1 MKLDKAF
8 FTNFIA
14 LFIVV
19 GSFFTNVEFKD
30 YLYYT
35 GLFALSGAI
44 TNQIAIYMLFEKVPF
59 LYGSGIITLK
69 FEEFKKSIKELIMGQ
84 FFTKEQ
90 LDNFFK
96 SEETKIDISPII
108 ENTDFAPAYEA
119 LKASVME
126 SSFGGMLSMFGGEK
140 ALEPLKKSFVKR
152 LKSSVVAITKTEAF
166 NKVLERSLSSSTVSD
181 DLIKKIER
189 LVDARLDELTPV
201 MVKEIIK
208 NMIKE
213 HLSWL
218 VLWGGVFG
226 GLLGLASTLV
236 THLHIG

>member
-14 LFIVV
+14 LLVV
-19 GSFFTNVEFKD
+19 AGSFFVDTRFKD
-30 YLYYT
+30 YMYYT

-44 TNQIAIYMLFEKVPF
+44 TNQIAIHMLFEKVPF

-69 FEEFKKSIKELIMGQ
+69 FEEFKKSIKELVMGQ
-84 FFTKEQ
+84 FFTKDQ

-96 SEETKIDISPII
+96 SEEMKINISPVI
-108 ENTDFAPAYEA
+108 ENTDFTPAYEA

-126 SSFGGMLSMFGGEK
+126 SSFGGMLGMFGGEK
-140 ALEPLKKSFVKR
+140 ALESLKGSFIKR
-152 LKSSVVAITKTEAF
+152 LKSSVVSITKTEAF
-166 NKVLERSLSSSTVSD
+166 NKVLEHSLSSSTVSD
-181 DLIKKIER
+181 DFIKKIER
-189 LVDARLDELTPV
+189 LVDARLNELTPV

-226 GLLGLASTLV
+226 GLLGFVSTLI
-236 THLHIG
+236 THFGI

>member
-1 MKLDKAF
+1 MKFDKAF

-14 LFIVV
+14 LLFVF
-19 GSFFTNVEFKD
+19 GSFFVDTRFKD
-30 YLYYT
+30 YLYYI

-44 TNQIAIYMLFEKVPF
+44 TNQIAIHMLFEKVPF
-59 LYGSGIITLK
+59 LYGSGIIALK
-69 FEEFKKSIKELIMGQ
+69 FEEFKKSIKELVMNQ
-84 FFTKEQ
+84 FFTKRQ
-90 LDNFFK
+90 LDKFFQ

-108 ENTDFAPAYEA
+108 DSTDFTPAYEV
-119 LKASVME
+119 LKTSVME

-140 ALEPLKKSFVKR
+140 ALEPLKSSFIKR
-152 LKSSVVAITKTEAF
+152 LKSSVVAITKTKAF
-166 NKVLERSLSSSTVSD
+166 NNVLEQSLLNSTVSD
-181 DLIKKIER
+181 DLVKKIEK
-189 LVDARLDELTPV
+189 LVDDRLNELTPI

-226 GLLGLASTLV
+226 GLLGFISTILSNKV
-236 THLHIG
+236 L